1 MLKPDGR
8 YCIYLRKSRADRD
21 NHLYNR
27 SKEDVLKRHREI
39 LLSTSRNL
47 GIHISKIFEEVVSGD
62 TIAARP
68 EVQKLLS
75 EVENN
80 IWDGVLV
87 VEVER
92 LARGDTKDQGTIA
105 DTFKYSDT
113 LIITPQKIY
122 DPSSEFDEEYFEFGL
137 FMSRREYKTINRRLN
152 RGRIKS
158 VKEGKWIA
166 AEAPFGYKKVKIKGD
181 KGYTIAYLDE
191 EIDVARMIFNWFLV
205 GELQEDGTYKTLSPD
220 NICVRLDSTGIKPRK
235 AKKWSRATIRDILTN
250 PAYAGMVR
258 WGYKKEEKRMVGG
271 VLSVERRRSKDFYLY
286 DGIHPSIITKEDHY
300 AILRKLTSNAR
311 SSSVNSNNKLRNPL
325 SGLVYCDKCG
335 QLTTRLGQNSKNKYE
350 TIKCPNRNCDNISAP
365 LALVEEKIL
374 ASLSDWL
381 SKYKLECD
389 NKDFAAEELQL
400 KQSLINNLYREKEK
414 IKRQLDKT
422 YNLLEQ
428 EIYTTEIFVQRNKSL
443 TDELQSI
450 NNNILD
456 LESAYNVELNTQYEY
471 EELIPKLEN
480 IIEIYFKIDDIQTRN
495 ELLKSVLEKVTYKKT
510 VRNSKGNALNANF
523 EITIYPKLPKKK

>member
-1 MLKPDGR
+1 MLKTDGK

-21 NHLYNR
+21 TQLYNH

-80 IWDGVLV
+80 LWDGVLV

-166 AEAPFGYKKVKIKGD
+166 AEAPYGYRKVKIKGD
-181 KGYTIAYLDE
+181 KGYTIAFLE
-191 EIDVARMIFNWFLV
+191 GEIDVARMIFNWFRI
-205 GELQEDGTYKTLSPD
+205 GELQENGTYKTLSPD
-220 NICVRLDSTGIKPRK
+220 NIAIRLDSMGINPRK

-271 VLSVERRRSKDFYLY
+271 ILSVERRRSKDFHLY
-286 DGIHPSIITKEDHY
+286 DGIHPAIITKEDHY
-300 AILRKLTSNAR
+300 AILRKLTGTAR
-311 SSSVNSNNKLRNPL
+311 SSSVNSNNKLKNPL
-325 SGLVYCDKCG
+325 SGLVYCDNCG
-335 QLTTRLGQNSKNKYE
+335 HLTTRLGQNSKNKYE
-350 TIKCPNRNCDNISAP
+350 TIKCPNRNCDNVSAP
-365 LALVEEKIL
+365 LVLVEEKIL

-389 NKDFAAEELQL
+389 NKDFAAEELHL
-400 KQSLINNLYREKEK
+400 KQALISNLYKDKEK
-414 IKRQLDKT
+414 VKRQLDKT
-422 YNLLEQ
+422 YTLLEQ
-428 EIYTTEIFVQRNKSL
+428 EVYTTEIFVQRNKAL
-443 TDELQSI
+443 TDQLQAI
-450 NNNILD
+450 NTNIID
-456 LESAYNVELNTQYEY
+456 LESDYNAELNTKYEY
-471 EELIPKLEN
+471 EELIPKMEN
-480 IIEIYFKIDDIQTRN
+480 IIEIYFKIEDIQTRN
-495 ELLKSVLEKVTYKKT
+495 ELLKSVLEKVLYKKT
-510 VRNSKGNALNANF
+510 VRNTKGNALNANF